1 MAVPLTK
8 VDVARRQL
16 ATAIG
21 LFFNG
26 GDPVSVLSLAANA
39 WEVIDVLCIRA
50 GVASMSAQAR
60 AYVTPGKDLKK
71 DYINSPFRNF
81 FKHADRD
88 PDSVLHDFDDSVVD
102 GMLFLAVEDYIR
114 MHGRSPLEL
123 QVFQLWYLACHTEK
137 VAGDKLD
144 EVLDAVAGMFPEIA
158 TLTRDRQIAMGRDA
172 LANALRNTEL
182 LDDPRTEP
190 AR

>member
-1 MAVPLTK
+1 MAIPLTK

-16 ATAIG
+16 VTAIT

-26 GDPVSVLSLAANA
+26 GDSVSVLSLAANA
-39 WEVIDVLCIRA
+39 WEVIDALCMRA
-50 GVASMSAQAR
+50 GVASMSAQTRTYMA
-60 AYVTPGKDLKK
+60 PGKDLKK

-88 PDSVLHDFDDSVVD
+88 PDAVLQDLDDSVVE
-102 GMLFLAVEDYIR
+102 GILFLAVEDYIR
-114 MHGRSPLEL
+114 MHGRSPIEL
-123 QVFQLWYLACHTEK
+123 QAFQLWYLACHTEK

-144 EVLDAVAGMFPEIA
+144 EVLDAVAGMFPKIE
-158 TLTRDRQIAMGRDA
+158 TLTRDEQIAMGRDA
-172 LANALRNTEL
+172 LASALRNTDL
-182 LDDPRTEP
+182 LNDPRTEP

>member
-1 MAVPLTK
+1 MEIPLTK

-16 ATAIG
+16 ATAIR
-21 LFFNG
+21 LFFDG
-26 GDPVSVLSLAANA
+26 GDSVSVLSLAANA
-39 WEVIDVLCIRA
+39 WEVIDFLCIRA

-60 AYVTPGKDLKK
+60 TYVAPGKDLKK

-88 PDSVLHDFDDSVVD
+88 PDGVLQNFDDAVVD
-102 GMLFLAVEDYIR
+102 GILFLAVEDYIR
-114 MHGRSPLEL
+114 MRGKSPIEL

-137 VAGDKLD
+137 VVGDKLD
-144 EVLDAVAGMFPEIA
+144 EVLDAVAGMFPEIE
-158 TLTRDRQIAMGRDA
+158 TLTRDEQVAMGRDA
-172 LANALRNTEL
+172 LASALRDTEL
-182 LDDPRTEP
+182 LSDPRTEP

>member
-1 MAVPLTK
+1 MAIPLTK

-26 GDPVSVLSLAANA
+26 GDLVSVFSLAANA
-39 WEVIDVLCIRA
+39 WEVIDVLCVRT
-50 GVASMSAQAR
+50 GVVSMSVQAR
-60 AYVTPGKDLKK
+60 TYLNPSKDLKK

-88 PDSVLHDFDDSVVD
+88 PDGVLQDFDDGVVD
-102 GMLFLAVEDYIR
+102 GILFLAVEDYIR

-144 EVLDAVAGMFPEIA
+144 EVLDAVAGMFPGIA
-158 TLTRDRQIAMGRDA
+158 NRTRDAQIAMGRDA
-172 LANALRNTEL
+172 LASALTDTEL
-182 LDDPRTEP
+182 LGDPRTE
-190 AR
+190 AVR